1 MLSATLGPNGHT
13 IQPCGNPLLANTLR
27 TRTTIS
33 LGQVAAMGWY
43 IYMHIVI
50 LHWYQLVI
58 TYRVGYH
65 VRFCDISAQQRGRKY
80 YIFPTWYKNK
90 KVITAFCPKPSTANF
105 MQRNLLLFSRHL
117 PFLLLRAITFHLNF
131 GFTPNPWPFFAR
143 FAITWSYLHLW
154 TIIIVDQGL
163 FYCAYV

>member
-1 MLSATLGPNGHT
+1 MVTLHSRTVIPCSP
-13 IQPCGNPLLANTLR
+13 IPYARAQPYHLGRGKGQGGSHVMIHIYAYCYITLN
-27 TRTTIS
+27 
-33 LGQVAAMGWY
+33 
-43 IYMHIVI
+43 
-50 LHWYQLVI
+50 QLVI

-90 KVITAFCPKPSTANF
+90 EVITAFCPKPSTANL

-131 GFTPNPWPFFAR
+131 GFTPTPWPFFAR